1 MNNQLELMEALGLG
15 KITDMNWSERRIVEG
30 WLIAFEDNM
39 DDLLEKIE
47 TFQRWYYKEAGSFP
61 TSVHLYKKAIMK
73 LEADMLLDGRILI
86 KQLSDKWRA

>member
-1 MNNQLELMEALGLG
+1 MEALGLG